1 MSDQLRFP
9 VYSYCFIGFAKIV
22 PRYQIWLS
30 ILANLML
37 AANNMQKNE
46 KGIYWNCFRYL
57 DGDIPIAFVNTRTKW
72 GRSLKPTV

>member
-9 VYSYCFIGFAKIV
+9 VYSYRFIGFAKIV

-37 AANNMQKNE
+37 AANNMQK
-46 KGIYWNCFRYL
+46 
-57 DGDIPIAFVNTRTKW
+57 
-72 GRSLKPTV
+72 